1 MSRKRE
7 KETLKLMMRK
17 KVKIIITVV
26 IIECSVLFTYYYFLQ
41 SILAANIRKFQLK
54 FALKK
59 KVHLF
64 LTCQFQR

>member
-1 MSRKRE
+1 
-7 KETLKLMMRK
+7 MRK

-59 KVHLF
+59 KYIYFSHVNFKGRVAPVLIK
-64 LTCQFQR
+64 